1 MKVLITG
8 KNSYV
13 GKNIG
18 NFLLYKNMEVKYVSV
33 RNGISEDEFT
43 DVDVVVHCAAIVHKK
58 EAKFAILYDKVN
70 YELTVD
76 IAEKAK
82 KKGVKQFI
90 FMSSMIVYSGCKEN
104 FITSETEPCP
114 LNFYGDSKWRADQK
128 IQEMDAE
135 NFKVVVLRP
144 PMIYGKGSKGN
155 YPQLAKLASKL
166 PVFPIVKNQRSMLH
180 IDNLC
185 QFVKLMIDNE
195 EHGVFFPQNGE
206 YSNTS
211 DMVQMIA
218 EVKGHRIIMIPFVG
232 IFIKL
237 LEKVPGKIGGLTI
250 KAFGNSSYDMS
261 MSEYKENYRVN
272 SLRKSIVLTEGTHL
286 EE

>member
-90 FMSSMIVYSGCKEN
+90 FMSTMAVYGK
-104 FITSETEPCP
+104 SEGEINGNTP
-114 LNFYGDSKWRADQK
+114 LQPKTLYGESKLKAEKALEKIAD
-128 IQEMDAE
+128 E
-135 NFKVVVLRP
+135 NFKVSIIRP
-144 PMIYGKGSKGN
+144 PMVYGRSCPGN
-155 YPQLAKLASKL
+155 YKKLRMLALKL
-166 PVFPIVKNQRSMLH
+166 PVFPLVENKRSFIYVENLAYFVWNTISEGKEGIFMPMDSKTESTDTMSKYICSVNNKEIKFSPFLGKMVKKIPLNSLKKAFGSLYYGN
-180 IDNLC
+180 D
-185 QFVKLMIDNE
+185 
-195 EHGVFFPQNGE
+195 
-206 YSNTS
+206 
-211 DMVQMIA
+211 IA
-218 EVKGHRIIMIPFVG
+218 EVVSFTGFQEAINYT
-232 IFIKL
+232 
-237 LEKVPGKIGGLTI
+237 EKK
-250 KAFGNSSYDMS
+250 N
-261 MSEYKENYRVN
+261 
-272 SLRKSIVLTEGTHL
+272 
-286 EE
+286 

>member
-90 FMSSMIVYSGCKEN
+90 FMSTMAVYGK
-104 FITSETEPCP
+104 SEGEINGNTP
-114 LNFYGDSKWRADQK
+114 LQPKTLYGESKLKAEKALEKIAD
-128 IQEMDAE
+128 E
-135 NFKVVVLRP
+135 NFKVSIIRP
-144 PMIYGKGSKGN
+144 PMVYGRSCPGN
-155 YPQLAKLASKL
+155 YKKLRMLALKL
-166 PVFPIVKNQRSMLH
+166 PVFPLVENKRSF
-180 IDNLC
+180 IYVENLAY
-185 QFVKLMIDNE
+185 FVWNTISEGKEGIFMPMD
-195 EHGVFFPQNGE
+195 
-206 YSNTS
+206 SNTES
-211 DMVQMIA
+211 TDTMSKYICSVNNKEIKFSPFLGKMVKKIPLNSLKKAFGSLYYGNDIA
-218 EVKGHRIIMIPFVG
+218 EVVSFTGLQEAINYT
-232 IFIKL
+232 
-237 LEKVPGKIGGLTI
+237 EKN
-250 KAFGNSSYDMS
+250 F
-261 MSEYKENYRVN
+261 
-272 SLRKSIVLTEGTHL
+272 
-286 EE
+286 

>member
-18 NFLLYKNMEVKYVSV
+18 NFFLYKNMEVKYVSV

-90 FMSSMIVYSGCKEN
+90 FMSTMAVYGK
-104 FITSETEPCP
+104 SEGEINGNTP
-114 LNFYGDSKWRADQK
+114 LQPKTLYGESKLKAEKALEKIAD
-128 IQEMDAE
+128 E
-135 NFKVVVLRP
+135 NFKVSIIRP
-144 PMIYGKGSKGN
+144 PMVYGRSCPGN
-155 YPQLAKLASKL
+155 YKKLRMLALKL
-166 PVFPIVKNQRSMLH
+166 PVFPLVENKRSF
-180 IDNLC
+180 IYVENLAY
-185 QFVKLMIDNE
+185 FVWNTISEGKEGIFMPMD
-195 EHGVFFPQNGE
+195 
-206 YSNTS
+206 SNTES
-211 DMVQMIA
+211 TDTMSKYICSVNNKEIKFSPFLGKMVKKIPLNSLKKAFGSLYYGNDIA
-218 EVKGHRIIMIPFVG
+218 EVVSFTGFQEAINYT
-232 IFIKL
+232 
-237 LEKVPGKIGGLTI
+237 EKN
-250 KAFGNSSYDMS
+250 F
-261 MSEYKENYRVN
+261 
-272 SLRKSIVLTEGTHL
+272 
-286 EE
+286 

>member
-33 RNGISEDEFT
+33 RNCISEDEFT

-90 FMSSMIVYSGCKEN
+90 FMSTMAVYGK
-104 FITSETEPCP
+104 SEGEINGNTP
-114 LNFYGDSKWRADQK
+114 LQPKTLYGESKLKAEKALEKIAD
-128 IQEMDAE
+128 E
-135 NFKVVVLRP
+135 NFKVSIIRP
-144 PMIYGKGSKGN
+144 PMVYGRSCPGN
-155 YPQLAKLASKL
+155 YKKLRMLALKL
-166 PVFPIVKNQRSMLH
+166 PVFPLVENKRSFIYVENLAYFVWNTISEGKEGIFMPMDSKTESTDTMSKYICSVNNKEIKFSPFLGKMVKKIPLNSLKKAFGSLYYGN
-180 IDNLC
+180 D
-185 QFVKLMIDNE
+185 
-195 EHGVFFPQNGE
+195 
-206 YSNTS
+206 
-211 DMVQMIA
+211 IA
-218 EVKGHRIIMIPFVG
+218 EVVSFTGFQEAINYT
-232 IFIKL
+232 
-237 LEKVPGKIGGLTI
+237 EKK
-250 KAFGNSSYDMS
+250 F
-261 MSEYKENYRVN
+261 
-272 SLRKSIVLTEGTHL
+272 
-286 EE
+286 

>member
-33 RNGISEDEFT
+33 RNCISEDEFT

-90 FMSSMIVYSGCKEN
+90 FMSTMAVYGK
-104 FITSETEPCP
+104 SEGEINGNTP
-114 LNFYGDSKWRADQK
+114 LQPKTLYGESKLKAEKALEKIAD
-128 IQEMDAE
+128 E
-135 NFKVVVLRP
+135 NFKVSIIRP
-144 PMIYGKGSKGN
+144 PMVYGRSCPGN
-155 YPQLAKLASKL
+155 YKKLRMLALKL
-166 PVFPIVKNQRSMLH
+166 PVFPLVENKRSFIYVENLAYFVWNTISEGKEGIFMPMDSKTESTDTMSKYICSVNNKEIKFSPFLGKMVKKIPLNSLKKAFGSLYYGN
-180 IDNLC
+180 D
-185 QFVKLMIDNE
+185 
-195 EHGVFFPQNGE
+195 
-206 YSNTS
+206 
-211 DMVQMIA
+211 IA
-218 EVKGHRIIMIPFVG
+218 EVVSFTGLQEAINYT
-232 IFIKL
+232 
-237 LEKVPGKIGGLTI
+237 EKN
-250 KAFGNSSYDMS
+250 F
-261 MSEYKENYRVN
+261 
-272 SLRKSIVLTEGTHL
+272 
-286 EE
+286 